1 MGDSPH
7 EKYKLRFYESL
18 SCDTIHT
25 YIPDMSRKFG
35 TDFQCNPFQI
45 YPLDVVEIQKNDIDV
60 IQAAKQECIMELPV
74 LFYYKEGLR

>member
-7 EKYKLRFYESL
+7 DKYKLIFYESL

-45 YPLDVVEIQKNDIDV
+45 YPLDVVEIEKVKVRTINASV
-60 IQAAKQECIMELPV
+60 YYLSAFYK
-74 LFYYKEGLR
+74 LFV